1 MSATPVP
8 VHRRLPRLSAFIVL
22 AVALIGLIFAL
33 SPVQLPV
40 VAYKLSLI
48 SLAAVV
54 AYWLDRALFPY
65 ARPDGYLVQDWRCG
79 ACVGHSPVDYPIVQE
94 YRWAFIGAC
103 LRRAVIVAGVVIGVA
118 LGL

>member
-1 MSATPVP
+1 MALPI
-8 VHRRLPRLSAFIVL
+8 HKRFPRLTTFIFLSL
-22 AVALIGLIFAL
+22 ALVALIGTV

-48 SLAAVV
+48 SLAAVL

-65 ARPDGYLVQDWRCG
+65 ARPDSYLVKDWRKG
-79 ACVGHSPVDYPIVQE
+79 CVERDNAPDFAIVAE
-94 YRWAFIGAC
+94 YHWAFIGAC
-103 LRRAVIVAGVVIGVA
+103 LRRAIVVLAVVIGVA

>member
-1 MSATPVP
+1 MSTDTIPVFL
-8 VHRRLPRLSAFIVL
+8 RFPRLTSFIVL
-22 AVALIGLIFAL
+22 ALLLIVLIAAV

-65 ARPDGYLVQDWRCG
+65 ARPDGYLVRDWRCG
-79 ACVGHSPVDYPIVQE
+79 ACTGTNPVDFPIVQE
-94 YRWAFIGAC
+94 YRLAFSLAC
-103 LRRAVIVAGVVIGVA
+103 LRRALIVMGVVIGVA